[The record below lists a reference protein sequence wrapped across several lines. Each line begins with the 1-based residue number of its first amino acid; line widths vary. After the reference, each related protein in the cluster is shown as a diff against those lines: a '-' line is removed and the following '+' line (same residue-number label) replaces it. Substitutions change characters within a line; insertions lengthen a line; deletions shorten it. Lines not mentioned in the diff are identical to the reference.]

1 LGFALNHVE
10 QSFDRLFSLKGEPD
24 DYCEFDSE
32 ALLRAT
38 PKDRIDMWARATQGG
53 NMSPNEVRNAEGLDS
68 VEYGFEPRLQAQVI
82 PLSAAGSIPSAP
94 TAPAAPSAEVVPRHL
109 TKAQHLGDLKAI
121 RRRVAG
127 GR

>member
-1 LGFALNHVE
+1 VN
-10 QSFDRLFSLKGEPD
+10 Q
-24 DYCEFDSE
+24 EFESE
-32 ALLRAT
+32 ALLRST

-53 NMSPNEVRNAEGLDS
+53 IYSPNEGRNAEGLDS
-68 VEYGFEPRLQAQVI
+68 VEFGFEPRLQAQVI

-94 TAPAAPSAEVVPRHL
+94 SAPAAPVSPSAEVVPRQL
-109 TKAQHLGDLKAI
+109 TKAQHLRDLNAI